1 MNILLGLLEQ
11 GLIFGILSLGLY
23 ITYSIL
29 NFPDL
34 SVDGTFPLGGAIST
48 YFILKGFGGEL
59 ALIMA
64 IVAGSLAGL
73 ITGIIHVKLK
83 IKDLLSGI
91 IVMTGLY
98 TVNLFIAGKS
108 NVPIFN
114 EKTIFNNE
122 LNKSLGFLGN
132 YKRLIIVLI
141 FTLVFKLLLDL
152 YLKTKSGYLLKATGN
167 NSTLVK
173 LLGKDPGNMK
183 ILGLVMA
190 NALVCAAGAIMMQ
203 HQRFFEIS
211 MGTGT
216 MIIGLASVII
226 GVKVFKKLPFK
237 DTTKVILGS
246 IVYRGII
253 AAAIMIGLSP
263 NSMKL
268 ITAIIFLVI
277 LLISRRDEEDVRA

>member
-64 IVAGSLAGL
+64 IVAGGLAGL

-253 AAAIMIGLSP
+253 AVAIMIGLSP

>member
-1 MNILLGLLEQ
+1 MNILFGLLEQ

-48 YFILKGFGGEL
+48 YFILRGYGGEI
-59 ALIMA
+59 ALLMA
-64 IVAGSLAGL
+64 IIAGGIAGL
-73 ITGIIHVKLK
+73 ITGLIHVKLK
-83 IKDLLSGI
+83 VKDLLSGI

-98 TVNLFIAGKS
+98 TINLFIAGKS
-108 NVPIFN
+108 NVPVFN
-114 EKTIFNNE
+114 ERTIFNGE
-122 LNKSLGFLGN
+122 GPMSLSFLGR
-132 YKRLIIVLI
+132 YKMLFVVLI
-141 FTLVFKLLLDL
+141 LALIFKIALDL

-167 NSTLVK
+167 NPILVK
-173 LLGKDPGNMK
+173 LLGKNPDNTK

-190 NALVCAAGAIMMQ
+190 NALVCAAGAVMMQ

-211 MGTGT
+211 MGTGS

-226 GVKVFKKLPFK
+226 GVKVFKNLPLK

-246 IVYRGII
+246 IIYRGII
-253 AAAIMIGLSP
+253 ALAIMIGLSP

-277 LLISRRDEEDVRA
+277 LVISRKGEEDVRT

>member
-1 MNILLGLLEQ
+1 M
-11 GLIFGILSLGLY
+11 
-23 ITYSIL
+23 
-29 NFPDL
+29 
-34 SVDGTFPLGGAIST
+34 
-48 YFILKGFGGEL
+48 
-59 ALIMA
+59 
-64 IVAGSLAGL
+64 
-73 ITGIIHVKLK
+73 
-83 IKDLLSGI
+83 
-91 IVMTGLY
+91 
-98 TVNLFIAGKS
+98 
-108 NVPIFN
+108 
-114 EKTIFNNE
+114 
-122 LNKSLGFLGN
+122 
-132 YKRLIIVLI
+132 
-141 FTLVFKLLLDL
+141 
-152 YLKTKSGYLLKATGN
+152 
-167 NSTLVK
+167 VK

-253 AAAIMIGLSP
+253 AVAIMIGLSP